1 MYCWMLLLQKD
12 RYKHE
17 QKIIKRE
24 KLKRTKIIKV
34 WENKKVIKEVK
45 VEY

>member
-1 MYCWMLLLQKD
+1 MLLLQKD
-12 RYKHE
+12 RYKRE

-45 VEY
+45 IEY